1 MFSRQGFIGAGMA
14 GLLIAVA
21 GCGEDA
27 DRGAMSAGAPEMPTP
42 PAAATKGP
50 GTPAAPAP
58 ATVPAVPQAPLVI
71 TQDQITAEQSA
82 GMTTCLNTGDAA
94 KGVTT
99 AMASCI
105 QLELKSQDARLNSA
119 YRAAMARRDAPGQ
132 ARLRSE
138 ERAWIRQ
145 RDEGCQ
151 ASATGGT
158 IDQLEIPSCVL
169 SETIRRR
176 LWLEAF

>member
-1 MFSRQGFIGAGMA
+1 MFSRQGLIGVGMA
-14 GLLIAVA
+14 GLLIAA
-21 GCGEDA
+21 TGCGEDD
-27 DRGAMSAGAPEMPTP
+27 DRGARTAASPEAPASPTATTTGLGA
-42 PAAATKGP
+42 
-50 GTPAAPAP
+50 PAAPASANEP
-58 ATVPAVPQAPLVI
+58 IVTQAPLVI
-71 TQDQITAEQSA
+71 TDGQITAEQSA

-94 KGVTT
+94 RGITT

-105 QLELKSQDARLNSA
+105 QIELKMQDARLNSA

-151 ASATGGT
+151 ESATGGT

-176 LWLEAF
+176 LVLESL

>member
-1 MFSRQGFIGAGMA
+1 MFKRQGLIGAGMA

-21 GCGEDA
+21 ACGEDD
-27 DRGAMSAGAPEMPTP
+27 DRGASAAALPEAPTSATPATAAPEV
-42 PAAATKGP
+42 PAATAT
-50 GTPAAPAP
+50 
-58 ATVPAVPQAPLVI
+58 ATVPAVAQAPLVI
-71 TQDQITAEQSA
+71 TDGKVRAEQSA

-94 KGVTT
+94 KGITT

-105 QLELKSQDARLNSA
+105 QSELKTQDARLNSA

-138 ERAWIRQ
+138 ERTWIRQ
-145 RDEGCQ
+145 RDQGCQ
-151 ASATGGT
+151 ESATGGT

-176 LWLEAF
+176 LVLEAL

>member
-1 MFSRQGFIGAGMA
+1 MA

-21 GCGEDA
+21 GCGEQD
-27 DRGAMSAGAPEMPTP
+27 DRSQKSAPSSQAPTAPRGVTDDVR
-42 PAAATKGP
+42 
-50 GTPAAPAP
+50 APAP
-58 ATVPAVPQAPLVI
+58 AAVPVVPQAPLVI
-71 TQDQITAEQSA
+71 TQEKITAEQSA
-82 GMTTCLNTGDAA
+82 GLSTCLNTGDAA
-94 KGVTT
+94 KGITT

-105 QLELKSQDARLNSA
+105 QIELKMQDARLNSA

-132 ARLRSE
+132 ARLRAE
-138 ERAWIRQ
+138 ERAWIRE

-176 LWLEAF
+176 LVLEAL